1 MFFRSF
7 LNYFLNYFENTLKT
21 LHEKQVAHRSYMFYE
36 SRFSGSSMGP
46 RVGRGGAA
54 SGAGKA
60 RAATVVPDAAARS
73 PSSRTRG
80 HRALSDVLC
89 ASLWADFSAGVG
101 HSGGQVHLGS
111 AFQAYRCRATAHL
124 AICHHPLY
132 ERQGSRHKF
141 LAVQPHMPHVHHCGP
156 VHGMEL

>member
-1 MFFRSF
+1 
-7 LNYFLNYFENTLKT
+7 
-21 LHEKQVAHRSYMFYE
+21 
-36 SRFSGSSMGP
+36 MGP

-60 RAATVVPDAAARS
+60 RAATVVPDAAAGS
-73 PSSRTRG
+73 PSSKTRG

-101 HSGGQVHLGS
+101 HSGGQVHLES
-111 AFQAYRCRATAHL
+111 AFRGYRCRATAHL
-124 AICHHPLY
+124 AICHRPLY

-141 LAVQPHMPHVHHCGP
+141 LAVQPHMSRADAPVP
-156 VHGMEL
+156 VHGMEF

>member
-1 MFFRSF
+1 
-7 LNYFLNYFENTLKT
+7 
-21 LHEKQVAHRSYMFYE
+21 MFYE

-80 HRALSDVLC
+80 HRVMRGTDA
-89 ASLWADFSAGVG
+89 
-101 HSGGQVHLGS
+101 
-111 AFQAYRCRATAHL
+111 
-124 AICHHPLY
+124 
-132 ERQGSRHKF
+132 K
-141 LAVQPHMPHVHHCGP
+141 
-156 VHGMEL
+156 